1 LASSV
6 VLITRWGVYH
16 WKDFRF
22 PDKSKNKFWIALVC
36 KIVDPKSNSNITIPS
51 LLPTSR
57 WDKYENNRKRLIDTV
72 VLEPYESKFFKKKTV
87 VDIKNIFFVR
97 EQEVFEAVQKNKLV
111 YIGTLEENIVKKIE
125 KTIRN
130 AETLS
135 RKDIKMLLCES
146 TVPE

>member
-1 LASSV
+1 MASSV

-16 WKDFRF
+16 WEDFRF
-22 PDKSKNKFWIALVC
+22 PDESKNKFWIALVC
-36 KIVDPKSNSNITIPS
+36 KIVDPKNNLGITIPS

-57 WDKYENNRKRLIDTV
+57 WDKYKNNRKRLIDTI

-97 EQEVFEAVQKNKLV
+97 EQEVFEAVQKNKLK
-111 YIGTLEENIVKKIE
+111 YKGTLEENIAKKIE
-125 KTIRN
+125 KAIRN

-135 RKDIKMLLCES
+135 KKDIKMLLCE
-146 TVPE
+146 